1 MDEYK
6 AELMPHVVN
15 VFSHMYDIIGNNM
28 FSHITKFKEVREL
41 IAK

>member
-15 VFSHMYDIIGNNM
+15 VFSHMYDIMGNNM